1 MLKER
6 LFSGQRNENIGD
18 FPYLAVYSHCHTTFN
33 ADVLNSLIRMTSAY
47 FYIVY
52 DSPSQLTG
60 ELYQVW
66 PYYDLDK
73 AQEDD
78 RTKFV
83 LKLSTDARNNSSYMR
98 IN

>member
-6 LFSGQRNENIGD
+6 LFKGQRNEKIGD
-18 FPYLAVYSHCHTTFN
+18 IPYLAVYSHCHTTFN
-33 ADVLNSLIRMTSAY
+33 ANVLNSLIRMDSAY

-73 AQEDD
+73 AKEDN
-78 RTKFV
+78 RTLFI
-83 LKLSTDARNNSSYMR
+83 LKLNTDAGNSSAYMR